1 MFQQLKN
8 EMETLEA
15 WINIREPTMKD
26 KNFGESITAVE
37 ELLRRQND
45 FEKTVDSQ
53 DDKFKSIIH
62 RTEVGSTKIF

>member
-26 KNFGESITAVE
+26 KNFGESITDVE

>member
-1 MFQQLKN
+1 MAVSFIGRVTQSSH
-8 EMETLEA
+8 
-15 WINIREPTMKD
+15 R
-26 KNFGESITAVE
+26 KNFGESITDVE

>member
-53 DDKFKSIIH
+53 DDKFKSIIR